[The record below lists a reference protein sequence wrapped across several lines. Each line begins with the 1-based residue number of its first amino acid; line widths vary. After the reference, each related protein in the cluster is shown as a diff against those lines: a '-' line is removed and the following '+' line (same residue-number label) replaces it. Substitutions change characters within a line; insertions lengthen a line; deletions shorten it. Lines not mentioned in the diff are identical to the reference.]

1 MGFTSF
7 DTARASEWY
16 SEDQVAMSI
25 TSSSIPREELFVT
38 TKIHPRELGYNETL
52 RAGRESAARFL
63 GYVDV
68 LLLHYPRCWKGL
80 CGEGDFYEEGA
91 WKESWRAIEDLRL
104 EGTVR
109 VGGGVSNFGPR
120 DLQELGEI
128 ARNGGGEVVV
138 IQDWVDPFHQ
148 SLPQQAFCSSIPSCT
163 FMAYS
168 SLGGQHLHRPPY
180 KNIVLRSRT
189 LRHIAKS
196 HGVTIPTVVL
206 SWQLQKEMAVVPRST
221 NPRHL
226 RENISLLSSS
236 AITLTAEE
244 ITAIEALEG
253 REMDTNETGEE
264 L

>member
-120 DLQELGEI
+120 YVQWSATIPTIWIHTSYTNTLAHRHRDLQELGEI

-226 RENISLLSSS
+226 R
-236 AITLTAEE
+236 
-244 ITAIEALEG
+244 
-253 REMDTNETGEE
+253 
-264 L
+264 

>member
-120 DLQELGEI
+120 YVQWS
-128 ARNGGGEVVV
+128 A
-138 IQDWVDPFHQ
+138 
-148 SLPQQAFCSSIPSCT
+148 
-163 FMAYS
+163 
-168 SLGGQHLHRPPY
+168 
-180 KNIVLRSRT
+180 
-189 LRHIAKS
+189 
-196 HGVTIPTVVL
+196 TIPTIWIQTSYTQTPSPIVVGICRSLERSPVMVAGRWL
-206 SWQLQKEMAVVPRST
+206 SYKTGSTPSTSLFLSRPSAPPYPPVRSWRILAWADST
-221 NPRHL
+221 STDL
-226 RENISLLSSS
+226 RTKI
-236 AITLTAEE
+236 
-244 ITAIEALEG
+244 
-253 REMDTNETGEE
+253 
-264 L
+264 